1 MSYDDEGYDDELE
14 LLPDPPAGAERRG
27 RVSPTEALEEDLD
40 EAARRDPRQPAEVEV
55 MLQRVH
61 DLVATARSMPMS
73 ASVMISR
80 DEVLDL
86 VEDIMSRLP
95 EELRAA
101 RWLLKER
108 EEFLARTH
116 REGEEILDAA
126 RAKAERMVQ
135 RTEVVKSAEHRARH
149 IVDVAEA
156 DARRMQHE
164 CEDFCDQKLA
174 SFEIVLDRT
183 MKMVAAGREK
193 LAGPSLAPV
202 EPEPTPQGN
211 GPAFF
216 DQDLT

>member
-1 MSYDDEGYDDELE
+1 MSYDDEGYDNELE
-14 LLPDPPAGAERRG
+14 LLPDPPADRRG
-27 RVSPTEALEEDLD
+27 RVSPTEALEEDL
-40 EAARRDPRQPAEVEV
+40 EVAARRDPRQPAEVEV
-55 MLQRVH
+55 LLQRVH

-86 VEDIMSRLP
+86 VEDVMARLP

-108 EEFLARTH
+108 EDFLARTH
-116 REGEEILDAA
+116 REGDEILEAA

-149 IVDVAEA
+149 IIDVAEA

-183 MKMVAAGREK
+183 MKMVTAGREK
-193 LAGPSLAPV
+193 LAGPSLTPV
-202 EPEPTPQGN
+202 EPEPEPDGD

>member
-1 MSYDDEGYDDELE
+1 VSYDDEGYDNELE
-14 LLPDPPAGAERRG
+14 LLPDPPTDRRG

-40 EAARRDPRQPAEVEV
+40 VAARRDPRQPAEVEV
-55 MLQRVH
+55 LLQRVH

-86 VEDIMSRLP
+86 VEDVMARLP

-108 EEFLARTH
+108 EDFLARTH
-116 REGEEILDAA
+116 REGDEILEAA

-149 IVDVAEA
+149 IIDVAEA

-183 MKMVAAGREK
+183 MKMVTAGREK
-193 LAGPSLAPV
+193 LAGPSLTPV
-202 EPEPTPQGN
+202 EPEPEPDGD
-211 GPAFF
+211 GPSFF

>member
-1 MSYDDEGYDDELE
+1 VSYDDEGYDNELE
-14 LLPDPPAGAERRG
+14 LLPDPPADRRG
-27 RVSPTEALEEDLD
+27 RVSPTEALEEDL
-40 EAARRDPRQPAEVEV
+40 EVAARRDPRQPAEVEV
-55 MLQRVH
+55 LLQRVH

-86 VEDIMSRLP
+86 VEDVMARLP

-108 EEFLARTH
+108 EDFLARTH
-116 REGEEILDAA
+116 REGDEILEAA

-149 IVDVAEA
+149 IIDVAEA

-183 MKMVAAGREK
+183 MKMVTAGREK
-193 LAGPSLAPV
+193 LAGPSLTPV
-202 EPEPTPQGN
+202 EPEPEPDGD
-211 GPAFF
+211 GPSFF

>member
-1 MSYDDEGYDDELE
+1 MSYDDEGYDNELE
-14 LLPDPPAGAERRG
+14 LLPDPPADRRG
-27 RVSPTEALEEDLD
+27 RVSPTEALEEDL
-40 EAARRDPRQPAEVEV
+40 EVAARRDPRQPAEVEV
-55 MLQRVH
+55 LLQRVH

-86 VEDIMSRLP
+86 VEDVMARLP

-108 EEFLARTH
+108 EDFLARTH
-116 REGEEILDAA
+116 REGDEILEAA

-149 IVDVAEA
+149 IIDVAEA

-183 MKMVAAGREK
+183 MKMVTAGREK
-193 LAGPSLAPV
+193 LAGPSLTPI
-202 EPEPTPQGN
+202 EPEPEPDGD

>member
-1 MSYDDEGYDDELE
+1 VSYDDEGYDNELE
-14 LLPDPPAGAERRG
+14 LLPDPPADRRG
-27 RVSPTEALEEDLD
+27 RVSPTEALEEDL
-40 EAARRDPRQPAEVEV
+40 EVAARRDPRQPAEVEV
-55 MLQRVH
+55 LLQRVH

-86 VEDIMSRLP
+86 VEDVMARLP

-108 EEFLARTH
+108 EDFLARTH
-116 REGEEILDAA
+116 REGDEILEAA

-149 IVDVAEA
+149 IIDVAEA

-183 MKMVAAGREK
+183 MKMVTAGREK
-193 LAGPSLAPV
+193 LAGPSLTPV
-202 EPEPTPQGN
+202 EPEPEPDGD

>member
-1 MSYDDEGYDDELE
+1 VSHDDEGYDNELE
-14 LLPDPPAGAERRG
+14 LLPDPPADRRG
-27 RVSPTEALEEDLD
+27 RVSPTEALEEDL
-40 EAARRDPRQPAEVEV
+40 EVAARRDPRQPAEVEV
-55 MLQRVH
+55 LLQRVH

-86 VEDIMSRLP
+86 VEDVMARLP

-108 EEFLARTH
+108 EDFLARTH
-116 REGEEILDAA
+116 REGDEILEAA

-149 IVDVAEA
+149 IIDVAEA

-183 MKMVAAGREK
+183 MKMVTAGREK
-193 LAGPSLAPV
+193 LAGPSLTPV
-202 EPEPTPQGN
+202 EPEPEPDGD

>member
-1 MSYDDEGYDDELE
+1 MSYDDEGYENELE
-14 LLPDPPAGAERRG
+14 LLPDPPTDRRA
-27 RVSPTEALEEDLD
+27 RVSPTEALEEDL
-40 EAARRDPRQPAEVEV
+40 EVAARRDPRQPAEVEV
-55 MLQRVH
+55 LLQRVH

-86 VEDIMSRLP
+86 VEDIMARLP

-108 EEFLARTH
+108 EDFLARTH
-116 REGEEILDAA
+116 REGDEILEAA

-149 IVDVAEA
+149 IIDVAEA

-183 MKMVAAGREK
+183 MKMVTAGREK
-193 LAGPSLAPV
+193 LAGPSLTQP
-202 EPEPTPQGN
+202 EPEPEPDGD
-211 GPAFF
+211 GPSFF